1 MKTRLKLLTF
11 SLCFLDC
18 FVSFAYSNNMPL
30 FGILQESTLNSVFG
44 SQIVSHDFN
53 NDGFCAIANASSYRT
68 DKDNK
73 QICGHIYSYKVDPE
87 LVNNQNEAIFATSN
101 LIEIKLNPNPLSNV
115 DKLKFEIENIDN
127 IKVQSANIKMLNIKG
142 QLIYQFDKINIP
154 LRQLSISLDLGKH
167 PAGIYLCQ
175 VNIDNN
181 LIIKRFTIIK

>member
-1 MKTRLKLLTF
+1 MKTRLNLLILT
-11 SLCFLDC
+11 LCFLQC
-18 FVSFAYSNNMPL
+18 IVSFAYSNDMPL
-30 FGILQESTLNSVFG
+30 FGILQESTLNSGFG
-44 SQIVSHDFN
+44 SQIVSYDFN
-53 NDGFCAIANASSYRT
+53 HDGFCAIADASSYRT

-87 LVNNQNEAIFATSN
+87 LVSNQNEAIFAISN
-101 LIEIKLNPNPLSNV
+101 LIEIKLTPNSLSNV

-127 IKVQSANIKMLNIKG
+127 IKVQSANIKILNIKE

-154 LRQLSISLDLGKH
+154 LRQPPISLDLGKQ